1 MNTWMQGQDVG
12 VFYKRF
18 LLFQEK
24 STSFLYCWPG
34 SKSAKIDKLL
44 CYRWDGYSLLENEHV
59 WAGNQ
64 QNKSYLKVVGLSESA
79 WVMFVNQMRLCLCCR
94 EVVRKLVREFEEV
107 QKLEELHSVIHDSF
121 YRYEP
126 LGYLL
131 LLETSLIV
139 LNSLRIIVELKSD
152 VMNMIHLTAFFN
164 TVILWWKIRTF
175 STQHALIAYSYS
187 KLNLELQNY
196 DYFNYSNNIL

>member
-1 MNTWMQGQDVG
+1 MLVSFTRD
-12 VFYKRF
+12 F

-34 SKSAKIDKLL
+34 SKSVKIDKLL

-59 WAGNQ
+59 GAGNQ

-79 WVMFVNQMRLCLCCR
+79 WVMFVY
-94 EVVRKLVREFEEV
+94 
-107 QKLEELHSVIHDSF
+107 SGIHDSF

-139 LNSLRIIVELKSD
+139 LISLRIIVELKSD

-175 STQHALIAYSYS
+175 STHRLYSWVIFYS
-187 KLNLELQNY
+187 MIRYKILNKHIY
-196 DYFNYSNNIL
+196 RC

>member
-1 MNTWMQGQDVG
+1 MKSKPCISICDTDIEDHSNLWGRRDKFNAPVTLFLFCQHKTYIRVG
-12 VFYKRF
+12 KGAKLSNCR
-18 LLFQEK
+18 
-24 STSFLYCWPG
+24 TSFYVTDET
-34 SKSAKIDKLL
+34 AI
-44 CYRWDGYSLLENEHV
+44 SLLENEHV
-59 WAGNQ
+59 GAGNQ

-164 TVILWWKIRTF
+164 TVIL
-175 STQHALIAYSYS
+175 
-187 KLNLELQNY
+187 
-196 DYFNYSNNIL
+196 